1 MSAYGNPRQAVRKL
15 NAVGGAAIFIAVG
28 GFIGWS
34 ASTDIAGAV
43 IAPGTVVEQSS
54 TKKVQHLS
62 GGIVKEILVKEGSAV
77 EAGQVLLRLDD
88 TLPRST
94 LGVVQAQL
102 DLYAARAAR
111 LVAERDGA
119 ATIAFPPRSADG
131 REPPESATAGELRLF
146 LSRHDSRAGQHGRL
160 RERVAQTNE
169 EVRGLLAQ
177 QRSKEAEIGYVGEE
191 LSSVTQLYD
200 KHLVSLARL
209 KQLQRDQARLGG
221 ERGQLVADIA
231 GARRKIAE
239 TELQILQ
246 LDEDFRTDVLK
257 ELRETEAKIAELRE
271 RATAAADELAHTD
284 IRAPYAGIVYQLR
297 VHTIGGV
304 IGKAETVMEI
314 APRADPL
321 IVAAKIAPQDID
333 QVETGAS
340 VRIRI
345 AAGNRRTTPELDGR
359 VDVVSP
365 DVEHDPPVTAGGADP
380 AVEQRY
386 YTALVKLGGTDAA
399 ATGGLQLLPGMPAE
413 VYIRTQD
420 RTPLDY
426 LLKPL
431 REQIAH
437 SFRER

>member
-1 MSAYGNPRQAVRKL
+1 MRAYSNPRQAVRRL
-15 NAVGGAAIFIAVG
+15 NTIGGAAVFVALG
-28 GFIGWS
+28 GFLGWS
-34 ASTDIAGAV
+34 ANTDIAGAV

-54 TKKVQHLS
+54 SKKVQHLS

-77 EAGQVLLRLDD
+77 EAGQVVLRLDD
-88 TLPRST
+88 TQARST
-94 LGVVQAQL
+94 LGVVEAQL
-102 DLYAARAAR
+102 NLYAARQAR
-111 LVAERDGA
+111 LAAERDGA
-119 ATIAFPPRSADG
+119 ATIAFPPRFADG
-131 REPPESATAGELRLF
+131 RELPQSATAGELRLF
-146 LSRHDSRAGQHGRL
+146 QSRRDSRTGQHGRL

-169 EVRGLLAQ
+169 EVQGLLAQ

-191 LSSVTQLYD
+191 LSSVTQLYG
-200 KHLVSLARL
+200 KSLVSLARL
-209 KQLQRDQARLGG
+209 KQLQRDQARLNG

-239 TELQILQ
+239 SELQILQ
-246 LDEDFRTDVLK
+246 LDEDFRTEVLK

-284 IRAPYAGIVYQLR
+284 IRAPHAGIVYQLR
-297 VHTIGGV
+297 VHTVGGV
-304 IGKAETVMEI
+304 IGKGETVMEI
-314 APRADPL
+314 APRDDPL
-321 IVAAKIAPQDID
+321 IVSAKIAPQDID
-333 QVETGAS
+333 QVESGAP

-345 AAGNRRTTPELDGR
+345 AAGNRRTTPELIGR

-365 DVEHDPPVTAGGADP
+365 DAEHDAPPTTTGAEP
-380 AVEQRY
+380 ATEHAY
-386 YTALVKLGGTDAA
+386 YTAQVRLDETAA
-399 ATGGLQLLPGMPAE
+399 ATGGLQLLPGMSAE

-431 REQIAH
+431 REQIAR